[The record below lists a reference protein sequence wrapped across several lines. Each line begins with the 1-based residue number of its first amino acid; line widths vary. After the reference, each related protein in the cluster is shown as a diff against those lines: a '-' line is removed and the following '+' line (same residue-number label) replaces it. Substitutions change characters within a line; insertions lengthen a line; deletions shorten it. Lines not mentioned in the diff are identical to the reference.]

1 MKHDDALW
9 LAAGAEGSAE
19 GIGAGDSR
27 VVTREPRSGAM
38 PLLVVFSARI
48 TRGDRY
54 CRAHFCYLYAT
65 LAERRFQSEA
75 PNSLKYLADPTRFE
89 LMTSA
94 FGGQR
99 LSRPVA
105 IRLQRCRW
113 SCAKCGNSAAPR
125 RSAPRIRNN
134 LANLSDRIRVT

>member
-1 MKHDDALW
+1 MSSVRLGV
-9 LAAGAEGSAE
+9 AGAEGSAE

-54 CRAHFCYLYAT
+54 SRAHFCYLYAT

-94 FGGQR
+94 FGGQHF
-99 LSRPVA
+99 
-105 IRLQRCRW
+105 IRLRH
-113 SCAKCGNSAAPR
+113 AHSAGGERGDTARP
-125 RSAPRIRNN
+125 S
-134 LANLSDRIRVT
+134 